1 MKKIIVAIALMVGVF
16 GLVET
21 NANAMNAIVYTEGFV
36 MSMPDDGFVSVKLE
50 ELAAPVQAAIGV
62 MGENYTINSLAWN
75 AEKAQAKVI
84 FVSNENGNQVVVLF
98 DKDGYEV
105 K

>member
-1 MKKIIVAIALMVGVF
+1 MKKIIVAIALMMGVF

-21 NANAMNAIVYTEGFV
+21 NANAMNAIVCADSSV
-36 MSMPDDGFVSVKLE
+36 MSMQDDGFVSVKLE
-50 ELAAPVQAAIGV
+50 ELPEPVQAAIGK
-62 MGENYTINSLAWN
+62 MGENYTIKSLAWN
-75 AEKAQAKVI
+75 AEKGQAKVI
-84 FVSNENGNQVVVLF
+84 FVSNENGSQVVVLF